1 MEGPSLKGEADR
13 ILGVVHEQGAWEVV
27 AAVSCT
33 VTACP
38 AYLPL
43 HSAVAVVAAVGEIAL
58 KLDLDMAFALIA
70 LIDCILCIENIA
82 VQLLLLLTWPSL
94 PSHCLIKTHLGFL
107 SYHRSHVQL
116 IPFQVWHLVS
126 P

>member
-1 MEGPSLKGEADR
+1 M
-13 ILGVVHEQGAWEVV
+13 
-27 AAVSCT
+27 
-33 VTACP
+33 
-38 AYLPL
+38 
-43 HSAVAVVAAVGEIAL
+43 AL
-58 KLDLDMAFALIA
+58 AFALIA

-82 VQLLLLLTWPSL
+82 VQLLLLLTLPSL

-126 P
+126 PLLFLYELVQCGQQDLQQLTVFSDRNRI